1 MRVCGREEG
10 TRPQGRGVRSSLQ
23 ARREARDRNE
33 KKVRGPRARE
43 REDSASP
50 SPIWGARPRPKNPT
64 PLPFPPTN
72 SVCRQVGRPRGGRL
86 ECLSPPGAPGAPRT
100 TQAKKK
106 KRDPPTCFFSYNGA
120 TGSKDYPACLSDGRA
135 RALAMCLPSRPLR
148 AASLTLPSTSLTGA
162 ASPPL
167 AGAAAAAPLPVCR
180 PDTLAGE
187 AFTMV
192 AIVVVWGE
200 GRVDASRG
208 EQAVVG
214 RCPGAGRRARQA
226 RERSVRVLRRAAT
239 SNQFVSVF
247 GVSRGRGGGV
257 RTGEDGEQMTALSRC
272 SLSFLRARAAPPPP
286 RWTPRTPTQTRPTR
300 YVQSMHT
307 LLQPPTQAGS
317 LPER

>member
-1 MRVCGREEG
+1 MPKPSGR
-10 TRPQGRGVRSSLQ
+10 TRRP
-23 ARREARDRNE
+23 ANH
-33 KKVRGPRARE
+33 
-43 REDSASP
+43 AS
-50 SPIWGARPRPKNPT
+50 
-64 PLPFPPTN
+64 
-72 SVCRQVGRPRGGRL
+72 Q
-86 ECLSPPGAPGAPRT
+86 
-100 TQAKKK
+100 KK

-239 SNQFVSVF
+239 SNQFVRVF

-286 RWTPRTPTQTRPTR
+286 GGRPAPPLKLGLPGTSSPCTPSCNRRLRLDLCQRDDARTRFLFRIRWPPGPGQRPPP
-300 YVQSMHT
+300 YVFIHGRR
-307 LLQPPTQAGS
+307 PPSLS
-317 LPER
+317 LPHTASCISFAPPP